1 MPFTEGIMYSI
12 GEFSKLSGLS
22 INTLRH
28 YETVGILKP
37 EMTND
42 FTGYRYYSAG
52 QLVTV
57 NKILALKD
65 VGFSLIEI
73 SKILTDNPSSS
84 SIIAML
90 ETKAVQLEDALNH
103 EIERLMRLRT
113 NIFNIKNGGLPIM
126 NEITIKRVEP
136 ILVVSARNVIGKGEF
151 QAESK
156 MWADVNTF
164 ITKNKLQQS
173 IPCMALYHNG
183 TWNWDATETWDV
195 EVAEPITK
203 TIAGNEKISVRELPL
218 TERMACIVHNGPLS
232 SIGESYKAIAQ
243 WIKQNN
249 YVISGPVREI
259 YHVGEWATSNEEE
272 YVTELQF
279 PLA

>member
-1 MPFTEGIMYSI
+1 MYSI

-37 EMTND
+37 EKINE
-42 FTGYRYYSAG
+42 FTGYRYYSAS

-65 VGFSLIEI
+65 VGFSLVEI
-73 SKILTDNPSSS
+73 SKIFTEVPSVP
-84 SIIAML
+84 SIVSML
-90 ETKAVQLEDALNH
+90 ETKAVELEETLNH

-136 ILVVSARNVIGKGEF
+136 ILVVSTRNEIKKGEI
-151 QAESK
+151 QSQSK
-156 MWADVNTF
+156 MWADVNDF
-164 ITKNKLQQS
+164 ISKNKLQQT
-173 IPCMALYHNG
+173 IPCMSLFHNG
-183 TWNWDATETWDV
+183 TWDWDATEKWDI

-203 TIAGNEKISVRELPL
+203 AVDGDGIVNVRELPQ
-218 TERMACIVHNGPLS
+218 TEKMACIVHNGSLS
-232 SIGESYKAIAQ
+232 TICETYKAIAQ
-243 WIKQNN
+243 WIEQNN
-249 YVISGPVREI
+249 YSICGPVREI
-259 YHVGEWATSNEEE
+259 YHVGEWKTSNEDE
-272 YVTELQF
+272 YITELQF
-279 PLA
+279 PIA